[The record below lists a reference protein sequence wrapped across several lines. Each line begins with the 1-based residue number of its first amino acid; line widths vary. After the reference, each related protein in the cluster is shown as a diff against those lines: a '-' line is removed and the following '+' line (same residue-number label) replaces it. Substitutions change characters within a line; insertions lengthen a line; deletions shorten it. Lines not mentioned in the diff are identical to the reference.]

1 MIAINLHPT
10 DRMLRQFAGAWLV
23 AFSGLAA
30 TQWLLRGH
38 LRTAAALFGVALI
51 VGVAG
56 LLRPRA
62 VHWLFVAAT
71 IAAFPIGW
79 VVSQVMLFLLF
90 VGVITPVALLFRLQ
104 GRDRLA
110 RHRPEHE
117 ASYWKRKTTTADMRR
132 YLRQY

>member
-1 MIAINLHPT
+1 MAIIRSVQRELLEIRRACVTRSARRISSSSRWTDRMIAINLHPT

-62 VHWLFVAAT
+62 GHWLFVE
-71 IAAFPIGW
+71 
-79 VVSQVMLFLLF
+79 L
-90 VGVITPVALLFRLQ
+90 
-104 GRDRLA
+104 
-110 RHRPEHE
+110 
-117 ASYWKRKTTTADMRR
+117 
-132 YLRQY
+132 